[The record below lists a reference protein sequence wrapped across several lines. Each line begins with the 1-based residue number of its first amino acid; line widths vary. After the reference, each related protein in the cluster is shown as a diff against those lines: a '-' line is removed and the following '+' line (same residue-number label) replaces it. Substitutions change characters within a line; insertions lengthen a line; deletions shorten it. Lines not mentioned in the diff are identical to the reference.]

1 MSKTS
6 RKNNKQT
13 VFDDYANSHHIA
25 KKSKQVKNKQPR
37 NFDNAFR
44 AKDLKKIMS
53 YEEAI

>member
-6 RKNNKQT
+6 RKNSKQT

-25 KKSKQVKNKQPR
+25 KKSKHVKTKQPR
-37 NFDNAFR
+37 NFENALK
-44 AKDLKKIMS
+44 AKDLKKILS

>member
-6 RKNNKQT
+6 RKNSKQAAT
-13 VFDDYANSHHIA
+13 DDYANSHHIA
-25 KKSKQVKNKQPR
+25 KKSKQVKHKQPR

-53 YEEAI
+53 YEEAY